1 MPVSYLAALKRG
13 HGAVMTLLA
22 PPESTSLYRGIP
34 FQKVTREKKRDRSM
48 IAYPKGHPLSLI
60 YLWKQIFEC
69 LNILCVHLSLS
80 LSLSLSRSRS
90 LSLERARSLSY
101 LSLSLS
107 LSLSLAR
114 SLALSTLTTYLF
126 VCIDMFI
133 IGKCAHARSCMCA
146 CVEMHML

>member
-48 IAYPKGHPLSLI
+48 IAYPKGHPVSLI

-80 LSLSLSRSRS
+80 LSLSLS
-90 LSLERARSLSY
+90 
-101 LSLSLS
+101 
-107 LSLSLAR
+107 LAR
-114 SLALSTLTTYLF
+114 SFALSTLTTFTYLY
-126 VCIDMFI
+126 V
-133 IGKCAHARSCMCA
+133 
-146 CVEMHML
+146 

>member
-48 IAYPKGHPLSLI
+48 IAYPKGHPVSLI

-80 LSLSLSRSRS
+80 LSLSLSLALALSLSRARALSLISLCLSRSRS
-90 LSLERARSLSY
+90 
-101 LSLSLS
+101 
-107 LSLSLAR
+107 R
-114 SLALSTLTTYLF
+114 SLALSLSL
-126 VCIDMFI
+126 
-133 IGKCAHARSCMCA
+133 
-146 CVEMHML
+146 L

>member
-1 MPVSYLAALKRG
+1 
-13 HGAVMTLLA
+13 
-22 PPESTSLYRGIP
+22 
-34 FQKVTREKKRDRSM
+34 M

-80 LSLSLSRSRS
+80 LC
-90 LSLERARSLSY
+90 

-107 LSLSLAR
+107 LSRARALSLLSLFVSLALALAR
-114 SLALSTLTTYLF
+114 SLSRSLYFNYFYLF